1 MFDFDSAGFDGGLA
15 GVLACAYPGART
27 PIGDTGNYNIE
38 LTLIGMSNINSLNK
52 YMQGFFI
59 HRFNYIFFGIL
70 FKMGHHN
77 WM

>member
-38 LTLIGMSNINSLNK
+38 LTLIGMSNINCS
-52 YMQGFFI
+52 
-59 HRFNYIFFGIL
+59 IL
-70 FKMGHHN
+70 
-77 WM
+77 